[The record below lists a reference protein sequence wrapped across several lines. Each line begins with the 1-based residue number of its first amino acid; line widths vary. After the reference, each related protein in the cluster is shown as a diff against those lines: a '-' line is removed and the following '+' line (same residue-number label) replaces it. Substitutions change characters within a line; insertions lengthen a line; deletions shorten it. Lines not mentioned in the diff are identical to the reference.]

1 MMGWAAIED
10 FPCLEDRTRT
20 PWRPDGLCS
29 GRGQWLPVLFRMGR
43 ATDCREDASPSL
55 PCHRCSGC
63 TSPCGHAPCWWDH
76 PHTPS
81 TTSWACGDCTT
92 NFSVGGCVVAGRGCV
107 PRRPTSN
114 SILPPKVE
122 NEVVSR
128 PVPRESSPS
137 RAGANLRTLPAG
149 GGRDA
154 SGSRCLIDRPAW
166 VAVRSR
172 VIGQAGLAG
181 AVRVHHV
188 DLCWLSRS

>member
-10 FPCLEDRTRT
+10 FPCLEDRTST

-63 TSPCGHAPCWWDH
+63 TSPCGHAPCWWDR

-137 RAGANLRTLPAG
+137 RAGRTCGHYLRAEDVTLQGPA
-149 GGRDA
+149 A
-154 SGSRCLIDRPAW
+154 LLIDQLGLPS
-166 VAVRSR
+166 VAELSVKR
-172 VIGQAGLAG
+172 VWPEPSAFIT
-181 AVRVHHV
+181 
-188 DLCWLSRS
+188 